1 MIQMAVRRAGR
12 EYLTVN
18 LNSIK
23 VVPNVGY
30 MVVEPS
36 KKLALA
42 EGFEKKGQRAI
53 RRGKDQVDYTNLAAL
68 DPDTRQMF
76 EIMAWK
82 FGQQDDAIRRLSVKQ
97 KRMQRQVDAA
107 VSTSQHTVD
116 ELAQLRE
123 RLEKLEAE
131 RQKGD

>member
-1 MIQMAVRRAGR
+1 MAVRRAAR

-18 LNSIK
+18 LNSVK

-30 MVVEPS
+30 AVIEPS

-42 EGFEKKGQRAI
+42 EDFERKGRRAI
-53 RRGKDQVDYTNLAAL
+53 RRGKDQVDYVDVTGL

-97 KRMQRQVDAA
+97 KRMQRQVDVA
-107 VSTSQHTVD
+107 VSTSQQTVD

-131 RQKGD
+131 RKEDS